1 MLKLAN
7 KKRPAAVV
15 AGAGGRSR
23 RVSVCGNGYVPG
35 SVDVDGV
42 AECRCVAFV
51 GVIYAGKLPDDAYG
65 HRMWVGCRRQVLVI
79 GRRLLFGRVYGLGFL
94 FHVSLI

>member
-1 MLKLAN
+1 M
-7 KKRPAAVV
+7 
-15 AGAGGRSR
+15 
-23 RVSVCGNGYVPG
+23 SVGGNGDVSG
-35 SVDVDGV
+35 SVDVDGA

-51 GVIYAGKLPDDAYG
+51 GMIYAGKLPDDAYG

-79 GRRLLFGRVYGLGFL
+79 DRRLLFGRVYGLGFL